1 MTYEICISFLTKIHN
16 FMANKKAKHYL
27 QMMLL
32 NLLKTNFIFQVEMLL
47 HSFDSKF
54 IVGDQ
59 LRKQRNEHS
68 CVF

>member
-1 MTYEICISFLTKIHN
+1 
-16 FMANKKAKHYL
+16 MANKKAKHYL